1 MKKLILCFLAAV
13 GVNIIAVADAP
24 SRLPSDAD
32 VVTGYWHR
40 NFDKAKAYAEEN
52 DIPFFAVWSRDYGC
66 HFCDLFSNWI
76 SDPDFISW
84 QQTSGIVFWYG
95 SESDY
100 PLGSAAA
107 QWTLGRNSALPAL
120 HLWWKDRT
128 DETVSGR
135 TASIGGSGAQ
145 ALIDYIEQTFGGY
158 VPYKKALNRSSSKVN
173 FSVSWTNP
181 WCVEDGSSV
190 LRSGAIGGNSSS
202 GLSATIQSS
211 GTFSFEWCA
220 SCESNETHTADHAV
234 FLIDDVEAALIDGET
249 EWRTVSVRID
259 SDLSHSVA
267 WVYSKDGSNAGDSV
281 HDDCVRVRNIMWAR
295 DPTVIFN
302 ANGGHFDGGMVTLS
316 RVVVLGTAVGELP
329 VPNGDGRRF
338 LGWMDAHTG
347 AVVDA
352 ETVMSNDVVLYAQ
365 WEKCIVAF
373 NFNSLPAGQTC
384 SLNNDGEW
392 QTTMTLSR
400 GSARTFFIRNNTAES
415 SVCGLDVEGIYT
427 YKEDGEIY
435 EDSIWPSEY
444 VEAPNALGGVDY
456 YVVLTRDDWE
466 WSMAKKA
473 LFTITV
479 SGFYDEGNQANNRFE
494 FGSTPGY
501 AAPKTQKYD
510 RGATFGTL
518 PLANRGVD
526 WQFLGWFSEPVGGD
540 EITTNTIATEMT
552 CYAHWME
559 IRTAR
564 FDENSHDECSG
575 RTDDIVVDP
584 GEEVEIPECGFIRE
598 GRTFIGWATS
608 PNGTVE
614 YHPGDIVTMDDDILL
629 YAIWDGPPRFIV
641 DEWGNLE
648 YFEMN
653 GASEVHIPDTVKYIS
668 AGMLDALP
676 DSLFDTN
683 SIPCLRMLDGWVVG
697 VSDDYWNTYGTGE
710 EDAPCWNLD
719 LSGIRGVVDGAFWGD
734 LRISSLVATQPVL
747 DAGVSAM
754 FGTSVS
760 SIIVADG
767 ATAIWQH
774 SLSYLENLTNLTIA
788 SSVAIV
794 EQDAF
799 DGCPESLFK
808 TGVVSG
814 LKTVDGWVVGL
825 AEDYWDIYG
834 QYDEFGRLVKSELDL
849 TGARGVAEYALQY
862 AEYAYS
868 AFIPADMLNIGGH
881 SFSGCPISAYSVASG
896 NPNYSSSGGMLLSKD
911 GKTLIRV
918 PQGMWKVHV
927 PKGVE
932 TVAHGAFCDS
942 GHGIVAFP
950 ATVTKIDDGAFLG
963 CSIDRVVFNGDA
975 PEVDDGTV
983 ADLGC
988 GMVYISDDAEGW
1000 GESLPGEWHGLP
1012 TDSKDAEFSIDES
1025 GWLAWVETKGTTDI
1039 RIPSGVT
1046 KILGGAFGD
1055 CWMID
1060 SVKIPSSVTSIEQ
1073 GAFDGCDNSFFD
1085 TDTIPG
1091 VKVADGW
1098 VVGLSDDYWNVVEPC
1113 GIELSVDLRGIR
1125 GISDYAFQGANM
1137 LVSADIPDSVRQ
1149 IGDGAFE
1156 SCANLLNVRLGSG
1169 VERIGAYAFRGC
1181 PESLFA
1187 SGIRSGFVV
1196 ASNNSYSPPM
1206 FDALMVGDWVV
1217 GWTVINASGYTTME
1231 LSGVRG
1237 IADHAFEGCGELS
1250 GLSAHSLEHVGAN
1263 AFDGCQDSLFD
1274 VSSVPGARV
1283 VAGWIVGPSDG
1294 GSQNGELVVKSAR
1307 GIADGSFAFTD
1318 VQLVVIGVD
1327 CERIGQSAFQGCA
1340 NLVHAKIGQGV
1351 SEIGVNAFA
1360 WCNEELYDTA
1370 TASGASLVDGWVV
1383 GCTIPQNGIVDLA
1396 GVRGLS
1402 DYAFADC
1409 DEIEEVR
1416 LADGLV
1422 RISSGAFS
1430 GCGNLRSVS
1439 IPDSVTRIGHFAFDG
1454 CGGLFGAVHAS
1465 QGLRIV
1471 DGWAVGVDQIDA
1483 LEGDVALPSLRGIA
1497 DFAFAGCRAMTSV
1510 IVPKSVNGIGYG
1522 SFSGCASL
1530 SSMVL
1535 PFVGARRGNSDAP
1548 DAVFGYIF
1556 GSMPYSGAVAVRQ
1569 TFREPVYS
1577 SGCSYGYAPG
1587 ARYESVYYVPA
1598 SLKRV
1603 EITDETHLGYGA
1615 FNGCAGLEYVSLND
1629 GLPVIVDYAFA
1640 GCTGLEAI
1648 DIPCSIE
1655 EIGDSAFC
1663 GCSAL
1668 KSITLGEDVA
1678 YIGYCAFGECTELRD
1693 VYFLG
1698 DAPYAEYDV
1707 FDGASKRMTIHVA
1720 PGTTGWL
1727 SGSTDELP
1735 SYWPCYLDG
1744 EHDGYGRR
1752 IKFAHTEPSEDGS
1765 SGSGGGTQGGVSG
1778 VVTGDLLL
1786 TITNVVIH
1794 YVTQSIPSSAV
1805 IPSATAG
1812 IVNIVSEVNAGS
1824 AVAITQEWAAQYPG
1838 FASKFGSD
1846 FTKAV
1851 TAQTGKVDGAGK
1863 PMLVWQDFVAGTDPT
1878 NPEDVFQASITF
1890 DAETGEPVISWTP
1903 ELPSAEAAKRLYR
1916 KYGKVRLTDEDWT
1929 LVTDDASAYN
1939 FFKVSVEMR

>member
-1 MKKLILCFLAAV
+1 MKKLALFILGAVGIVVCEATTGDCYRRAVALAASQTKTV
-13 GVNIIAVADAP
+13 VLVNEYDP
-24 SRLPSDAD
+24 DFGD
-32 VVTGYWHR
+32 YC
-40 NFDKAKAYAEEN
+40 
-52 DIPFFAVWSRDYGC
+52 DYGC
-66 HFCDLFSNWI
+66 YYFKITCQRGKSYTVYTSNESDWVGMSIDDISMYDWDREEWCPRFDVAEDKYSEANRGILYAEDWDEDTPAKAVYYVRLEGEIGTRVSVTFREGVITENIPIGDEMSPFRITMNNVPRSQSFVQLCTGEFWFQDKVYAGRKYVVETTSGTAAFPVALRMELESFPGVVRSVSKDSFNERWEIYPDASAPLLFSVC
-76 SDPDFISW
+76 SDAERPTTVKYFMAGSRPVSSHESVPLAEGDTVQFSPGRKNSDGSDFYDSIIDEQLFSFSAEVGKVYSIL
-84 QQTSGIVFWYG
+84 TSGAATNMLMVLYDGKGNELLQRTSDG
-95 SESDY
+95 SLASFDVNATF
-100 PLGSAAA
+100 S
-107 QWTLGRNSALPAL
+107 LP
-120 HLWWKDRT
+120 K
-128 DETVSGR
+128 
-135 TASIGGSGAQ
+135 SGAYYVGICENL
-145 ALIDYIEQTFGGY
+145 ADERIDAPTDVEMSASLRKMADEIPENAIRYRLI
-158 VPYKKALNRSSSKVN
+158 
-173 FSVSWTNP
+173 
-181 WCVEDGSSV
+181 
-190 LRSGAIGGNSSS
+190 
-202 GLSATIQSS
+202 
-211 GTFSFEWCA
+211 SFEAMGGTCR
-220 SCESNETHTADHAV
+220 ESE
-234 FLIDDVEAALIDGET
+234 
-249 EWRTVSVRID
+249 RI
-259 SDLSHSVA
+259 LPE
-267 WVYSKDGSNAGDSV
+267 GQTIG
-281 HDDCVRVRNIMWAR
+281 R
-295 DPTVIFN
+295 
-302 ANGGHFDGGMVTLS
+302 
-316 RVVVLGTAVGELP
+316 LP
-329 VPNGDGRRF
+329 VP
-338 LGWMDAHTG
+338 
-347 AVVDA
+347 
-352 ETVMSNDVVLYAQ
+352 
-365 WEKCIVAF
+365 
-373 NFNSLPAGQTC
+373 
-384 SLNNDGEW
+384 
-392 QTTMTLSR
+392 
-400 GSARTFFIRNNTAES
+400 
-415 SVCGLDVEGIYT
+415 
-427 YKEDGEIY
+427 
-435 EDSIWPSEY
+435 
-444 VEAPNALGGVDY
+444 
-456 YVVLTRDDWE
+456 
-466 WSMAKKA
+466 SM
-473 LFTITV
+473 
-479 SGFYDEGNQANNRFE
+479 
-494 FGSTPGY
+494 P
-501 AAPKTQKYD
+501 KYD
-510 RGATFGTL
+510 
-518 PLANRGVD
+518 
-526 WQFLGWFSEPVGGD
+526 FLGWFRTADGSEKVTGND
-540 EITTNTIATEMT
+540 IVVSDIT
-552 CYAHWME
+552 CYAHW
-559 IRTAR
+559 RAVR
-564 FDENSHDECSG
+564 RLDFGENCGNDACG
-575 RTDDIVVDP
+575 GGMDQIACDP

-598 GRTFIGWATS
+598 GRTFAGWSTN

-697 VSDDYWNTYGTGE
+697 VTDDYWNTYGTGE

-760 SIIVADG
+760 SVVVADG

-808 TGVVSG
+808 TDVVSG

-834 QYDEFGRLVKSELDL
+834 QCDELGRLVNSELDL
-849 TGARGVAEYALQY
+849 AGSRGVAEYALQN

-868 AFIPADMLNIGGH
+868 VFFPDDLLSVGDH

-927 PKGVE
+927 PEGVE

-942 GHGIVAFP
+942 GHGIVVFP

-1012 TDSKDAEFSIDES
+1012 TDSKDVEFSIDEN
-1025 GWLAWVETKGTTDI
+1025 GWLAWVEPKGTTGI
-1039 RIPSGVT
+1039 RIPAGVT

-1113 GIELSVDLRGIR
+1113 GIELNVELWGIR
-1125 GISDYAFQGANM
+1125 GISDYAFQGASM

-1156 SCANLLNVRLGSG
+1156 SCANLLRVRLGSG
-1169 VERIGAYAFRGC
+1169 VERIGAYAFSGC
-1181 PESLFA
+1181 HESLFA

-1196 ASNNSYSPPM
+1196 AMNSSYSSPM
-1206 FDALMVGDWVV
+1206 FDVLMVGDWVV

-1237 IADHAFEGCGELS
+1237 IADRAFEGCGELS

-1439 IPDSVTRIGHFAFDG
+1439 IPDSVTGIGHFAFDG

-1471 DGWAVGVDQIDA
+1471 DGWAVGIDQIA
-1483 LEGDVALPSLRGIA
+1483 AFEGDVVLPSLRGIA

-1510 IVPKSVNGIGYG
+1510 VVPKSVIGIGYG
-1522 SFSGCASL
+1522 SFSRCASL
-1530 SSMVL
+1530 CSMVL
-1535 PFVGARRGNSDAP
+1535 PFVGACRGNSDAP

-1556 GSMPYSGAVAVRQ
+1556 GSMPYSGATAVRQ

-1587 ARYESVYYVPA
+1587 ARYERVYYVPA

-1603 EITDETHLGYGA
+1603 EITDETHLGYAA
-1615 FNGCAGLEYVSLND
+1615 FYGCDGLEYVSLNE
-1629 GLPVIVDYAFA
+1629 GLSEISDYAFA
-1640 GCTGLEAI
+1640 SCAGLAAV
-1648 DIPCSIE
+1648 DIPRSVE
-1655 EIGDSAFC
+1655 EIGDSVFC